1 MGLPEIL
8 TSLPPSLL
16 AELKATGAADRL
28 EEIHLRLHRPTEAVF
43 GRRAALLRYEAK
55 PEDFRILLDA
65 ATGYS
70 LYASQDYLREG
81 FCTTR
86 EGCRIG
92 VTGTLVQ
99 NADGTSSIRDLS
111 SLNIRIARE
120 IKGVAVPA
128 LHALRARPVSTL
140 IVGGPGC
147 GKTTL
152 LRDLIRLVSDVLGQR
167 VGVADTRFELGAGYL
182 GVPQLDLGTRTDL
195 LSGGD
200 KEADI
205 MMLLRTMNPQWIAV
219 DEITCAADVAA
230 MARCAYC
237 GVRLLATAHAAG
249 LEDLRRRPV
258 YRELLDRQIFQSFIE
273 MDPQGCYQISRW
285 GDSND

>member
-1 MGLPEIL
+1 MRLPEIV
-8 TSLPPSLL
+8 TSLPPPLL
-16 AELKATGAADRL
+16 TELKVIGAMEHL
-28 EEIHLRLHRPTEAVF
+28 EEVHLRVQRPTEAVF
-43 GRRAALLRYEAK
+43 GRRAVLLRYEAK
-55 PEDFRILLDA
+55 QEDFRILLDA

-81 FCTTR
+81 FCTTK

-92 VTGTLVQ
+92 VAGTLVQ
-99 NADGTSSIRDLS
+99 NADGASSIRDLS

-120 IKGVAVPA
+120 MKGIAAPV
-128 LHALRARPVSTL
+128 LQALRVNPVSTL

-152 LRDLIRLVSDVLGQR
+152 LRDLIRLVSDVLGER
-167 VGVADTRFELGAGYL
+167 VGVADTRFELGASYL
-182 GVPQLDLGTRTDL
+182 GIPQLDIGTRTDL
-195 LSGGD
+195 LSGGN
-200 KEADI
+200 KEEDI

-249 LEDLRRRPV
+249 LEDFRRRPV
-258 YRELLDRQIFQSFIE
+258 YRELLDRRIFQSFIE
-273 MDPQGCYQISRW
+273 MDPQGQYHISRW
-285 GDSND
+285 RDSND